1 MRTLWIVL
9 LCLCA
14 CKRHH
19 PAQQSV
25 HDDAGPALQSF
36 ADGMAALCAGKPNDA
51 AYFKSHV
58 MNPEAITLYEAI
70 GDVSPAKRAERIRA
84 AVAKA
89 NLGSC
94 ALLEKMLAVPAA
106 NAPTVTGLGLVE
118 LAPHALAISA
128 TDTGIVVDAKPA
140 QLASLEQ
147 TLTAIAKAKPG
158 GTLVRV
164 QLVLATTL
172 TAQLLLQLADATDK
186 AGFKDLALVVNADGV
201 SRAIPFT
208 QRDVAT
214 GRGVRP
220 EVAISATSL
229 RLYSGD
235 GSEGTQDKPK
245 ASVASPAELAAA
257 LNELAVRRWHGKRTD
272 DDRWLY
278 VTVDPATPIQRVAD
292 VLAVLR
298 AMPDGGELFPQIALA
313 H

>member
-1 MRTLWIVL
+1 MV
-9 LCLCA
+9 
-14 CKRHH
+14 
-19 PAQQSV
+19 Q
-25 HDDAGPALQSF
+25 
-36 ADGMAALCAGKPNDA
+36 
-51 AYFKSHV
+51 
-58 MNPEAITLYEAI
+58 AI
-70 GDVSPAKRAERIRA
+70 GDAPPAKRDRALRA

-94 ALLEKMLAVPAA
+94 AALEKMLAVPAA

-118 LAPHALAISA
+118 LAPHAIAISA
-128 TDTGIVVDAKPA
+128 TDTGLVVDGKPTE
-140 QLASLEQ
+140 LANLEQ
-147 TLTAIAKAKPG
+147 VMTGIAKAKAG

-164 QLVLATTL
+164 QLVIAPAL
-172 TAQLLLQLADATDK
+172 TAQMLIQLVDCERQ
-186 AGFKDLALVVNADGV
+186 GRVQG
-201 SRAIPFT
+201 SRARR
-208 QRDVAT
+208 QRRRRVA
-214 GRGVRP
+214 RDSVRAP
-220 EVAISATSL
+220 RCRDRPRRASEVAISAATL

-245 ASVASPAELAAA
+245 ATVASPAELAAA

-292 VLAVLR
+292 VLAVVR